1 MALTWVEEPPTAS
14 LADTSFAVASSD
26 GGRAAETSKKLRL
39 KEQLL
44 PLELSRSH
52 QERHSLAHLRFPPS
66 IQPLRPEGFE
76 GLDCQIR

>member
-52 QERHSLAHLRFPPS
+52 QERHSLAHLRFPPAFNHS
-66 IQPLRPEGFE
+66 ARRGLRGW
-76 GLDCQIR
+76 IAK